1 MMRRSAI
8 IIAIIVTV
16 VLLGLGCIYYQLD
29 PSQSGV
35 FPRCPFLS
43 LTGFKCPGCGSQRA
57 IHALLHGDVGAAFG
71 HNAMLLIALP
81 WIAVLLVC
89 RGDTHTPTSPVC
101 PPKCTLASVAVI
113 GCHFGLG
120 RVAQHLC
127 AMNTLLTSQGH

>member
-81 WIAVLLVC
+81 WIAVCLYAEAIRTRRPALYARLNAPWLVLLLLVAI
-89 RGDTHTPTSPVC
+89 
-101 PPKCTLASVAVI
+101 LAWGVLRNIFA
-113 GCHFGLG
+113 L
-120 RVAQHLC
+120 
-127 AMNTLLTSQGH
+127 